1 MQKLS
6 KEIIKFSY
14 KKTTRRPKRLENNVF
29 IIYSPET
36 IKLEPGDHKLI
47 NMKIKIFLP
56 KGIEGSCRLLNL
68 FSNERLILMN
78 SNNISQELNSNM
90 QNGHYY
96 DLDNL
101 PPWNLN
107 FELYNS
113 NFTKTIQIK
122 KKKEL
127 GYFYILNDRGK
138 ELHFKYEKEDN

>member
-1 MQKLS
+1 
-6 KEIIKFSY
+6 
-14 KKTTRRPKRLENNVF
+14 
-29 IIYSPET
+29 
-36 IKLEPGDHKLI
+36 
-47 NMKIKIFLP
+47 
-56 KGIEGSCRLLNL
+56 
-68 FSNERLILMN
+68 MN
-78 SNNISQELNSNM
+78 SNNISQELNSNI

>member
-78 SNNISQELNSNM
+78 SNNISQELNSNI

-107 FELYNS
+107 FELYNF

-127 GYFYILNDRGK
+127 GYFYVLNDRGK